1 MSACFAV
8 AEWFPHL
15 ANQPSPVA
23 SPRKTLTRFDDYR
36 EMLSDAVRMEAYR
49 EAIAAVV
56 RPGDVVVDLG
66 AGLGILS
73 FLAVRAGA
81 EKVYA
86 IEQGGQIELARA
98 LAAKNGLASRIE
110 FIEDNSKRVTL
121 PAPANVLLSETLG
134 SFGVDENTLDFT
146 LDARERLL
154 EPGGRMI
161 PEALELFLAPV
172 ELPEDHSRVAFWN
185 DVEGFDFSPAIDELM
200 SRMSLSRVAPGAL
213 LSEAQSFYEI
223 DLRTHREVTLER
235 KLLFQ
240 MQRPGVLHG
249 LAGWF
254 EVALSADVSFATSPS
269 SPSTHWQQAFFP
281 FRQPVSVT
289 PGDFLEV
296 VFAVGP
302 KAEHSDDTRVSYDY
316 RCTQRANEG
325 KAAQPPVPSPVARN
339 APCPC
344 GSGKK
349 FKRCC
354 GRA

>member
-1 MSACFAV
+1 M
-8 AEWFPHL
+8 
-15 ANQPSPVA
+15 A
-23 SPRKTLTRFDDYR
+23 SPRKTLTRFDDYQ
-36 EMLSDAVRMEAYR
+36 EMLSDAVRMHAYR

-81 EKVYA
+81 SKVYA
-86 IEQGGQIELARA
+86 IEQGGQIELARS
-98 LAAKNGLASRIE
+98 LAAKNGLTSRIE
-110 FIEDNSKRVTL
+110 FIQDGSKRVTL

-146 LDARERLL
+146 IDARERLL

-161 PEALELFLAPV
+161 PHALELYLAPV
-172 ELPEDHSRVAFWN
+172 ELPEGHGRVAFWN
-185 DVEGFDFSPAIDELM
+185 DVAGFDFSPAIDELM
-200 SRMSLSRVAPGAL
+200 SRMSLSEVAPEAL
-213 LSEAQSFYEI
+213 LATAQSFHEV
-223 DLRTHREVTLER
+223 DLRTQRRVSLER
-235 KLLFQ
+235 KLLFPIE
-240 MQRPGVLHG
+240 RKGVLHG

-254 EVALSADVSFATSPS
+254 EVALSDDVSFRTSPS
-269 SPSTHWQQAFFP
+269 DPKTHWQQAFFP
-281 FRQPVSVT
+281 FRQPISVIR
-289 PGDFLEV
+289 GDFLEV
-296 VFAVGP
+296 VFAIGP

-316 RCTQRANEG
+316 RCSQLANEKPPG
-325 KAAQPPVPSPVARN
+325 KPPGVARN
-339 APCPC
+339 AQCPC

>member
-1 MSACFAV
+1 M
-8 AEWFPHL
+8 
-15 ANQPSPVA
+15 A
-23 SPRKTLTRFDDYR
+23 SPRKTLTRFDDYH
-36 EMLSDAVRMEAYR
+36 EMLSDTVRMRGYE
-49 EAIAAVV
+49 EAIRAVV

-73 FLAVRAGA
+73 FLALRAGA

-86 IEQGGQIELARA
+86 IEQGDQIELARA
-98 LAAKNGLASRIE
+98 LAIKNGLHSRVE
-110 FIEDNSKRVTL
+110 FIKENSKSVTL

-172 ELPEDHSRVAFWN
+172 ELPEDHARVAFWN
-185 DVEGFDFSPAIDELM
+185 DVAGFDFSPAIDELM
-200 SRMSLSRVAPGAL
+200 SRMSLSRVAPKAL
-213 LSEAQSFYEI
+213 LARAQSFDRV
-223 DLRTHREVTLER
+223 DLRTHRQVSLKK
-235 KLLFQ
+235 KLLFP
-240 MQRPGVLHG
+240 MERAGVLHG

-254 EVALSADVSFATSPS
+254 DVTLSAGISIATSPDDA
-269 SPSTHWQQAFFP
+269 PTHWQQAFFP
-281 FRQPVSVT
+281 FREPISVVG
-289 PGDFLEV
+289 GDFLEV

-302 KAEHSDDTRVSYDY
+302 KAEHSDDTRVSYQY
-316 RCTQRANEG
+316 RCSQRANEKSPAVG
-325 KAAQPPVPSPVARN
+325 APPPPSVGRN

-354 GRA
+354 GRP